1 MVVAELAI
9 GCDAGVVG
17 SRASAV
23 ISGETRLAGAFAA
36 LADAALWTAAK
47 LTLVSV
53 AAEVLAFAKW
63 TADYFVLLQRGGEIM
78 ISIVCFFCRL
88 T

>member
-78 ISIVCFFCRL
+78 ISIVCFFFAA
-88 T
+88 